1 MAKITDDPKVQELV
15 AKIELKHGI
24 ALDKAIANVRKA
36 TIKEAAEVI
45 KTSIEVNKEI
55 EDKNTKKLVASILRD
70 ILASMKGL

>member
-15 AKIELKHGI
+15 TKIEAKHGI
-24 ALDKAIANVRKA
+24 ALDKAITNVRKA
-36 TIKEAAEVI
+36 TIKEAAEII
-45 KTSIEVNKEI
+45 KDSINANKDV

>member
-15 AKIELKHGI
+15 AKIEAKHGI
-24 ALDKAIANVRKA
+24 ILDKAIANVRKA

-45 KTSIEVNKEI
+45 KASIEANKEI

-70 ILASMKGL
+70 MLACIRGL

>member
-15 AKIELKHGI
+15 AKIEAKHGI
-24 ALDKAIANVRKA
+24 ILDKAIANVRKA

-45 KTSIEVNKEI
+45 KASIEANKEI